1 VAKNLQIYFGVD
13 NIFDKHAPF
22 GLPATGGGI
31 GGNGNAAIYDVF
43 GRKFYGGV
51 KARF

>member
-1 VAKNLQIYFGVD
+1 MAKNLQIYFGVD
-13 NIFDKHAPF
+13 NIFDKHPPF
-22 GLPATGGGI
+22 GLTGTGAGS
-31 GGNGNAAIYDVF
+31 AIYDVF